1 MTCFP
6 LLTFHRAGP
15 GRTPVTT
22 TGASVVTVFDAGNGG
37 DEDCAYATQLKQPT
51 KAATNRRVKNRPMI

>member
-15 GRTPVTT
+15 GRTPLTT
-22 TGASVVTVFDAGNGG
+22 TGASVGTVFDAGNGA
-37 DEDCAYATQLKQPT
+37 DEDCAYTAQLKLT
-51 KAATNRRVKNRPMI
+51 TEATASRKMTIRSMI